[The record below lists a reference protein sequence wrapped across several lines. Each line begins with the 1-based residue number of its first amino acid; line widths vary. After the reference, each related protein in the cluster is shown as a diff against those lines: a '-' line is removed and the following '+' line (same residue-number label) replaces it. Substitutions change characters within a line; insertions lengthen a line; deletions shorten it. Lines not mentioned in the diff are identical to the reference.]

1 MLMWLL
7 QEGNEAKK
15 HQEWFHP
22 CMVYLIHYS
31 VVMMTVFGAHDL
43 IVGDASRCERDTSIE
58 YQQYRR
64 RQVICAIGTGI
75 YAILQLSCRLWQT
88 SSHRT
93 SVLYEGTWLCN
104 TTLVI
109 GSLAF
114 WYRRPVIATAFCVT
128 VGIDQLLW
136 YVDILTWFLTG
147 RFAVGVAKY
156 LTWPSTTWWTR
167 LTCTHHLWTLPLFLG
182 YAAAPLPY
190 HALLFSGLLM
200 IMHVC
205 LSRLLTP
212 FHIKDKYLNVNL
224 SHELWKDISLEGLQI
239 SKDNPP
245 GHVYLFRLLLR
256 WQGFNVIVYAALL
269 LMRRLLPRAHDGN
282 PIFC

>member
-1 MLMWLL
+1 MWLL
-7 QEGNEAKK
+7 QDGSEAKK

-22 CMVYLIHYS
+22 CIVYLIHYS
-31 VVMMTVFGAHDL
+31 VVALTVFGAHDL
-43 IVGDASRCERDTSIE
+43 VIGSSADCERDTSIE

-64 RQVICAIGTGI
+64 RQVTCAIGTGI
-75 YAILQLSCRLWQT
+75 YAILQLSCRLWQA

-114 WYRRPVIATAFCVT
+114 WYRRPVIAAAFCVT

-136 YVDILTWFLTG
+136 YVDLLTWFLSG

-156 LTWPSTTWWTR
+156 LSWPSTTWWTR

-190 HALLFSGLLM
+190 HALLLSSLLM
-200 IMHVC
+200 ILHVS
-205 LSRLLTP
+205 LSRMLTP
-212 FHIKDKYLNVNL
+212 FHVQDKYLNVNL
-224 SHELWKDISLEGLQI
+224 SHELWKDISMKGLQI
-239 SKDNPP
+239 SEDNPP
-245 GHVYLFRLLLR
+245 AHVYLYRLLLK
-256 WQGFNVIVYAALL
+256 WEGFNVIVYAVLL
-269 LMRRLLPRAHDGN
+269 LMQRLLPVVHDGN
-282 PIFC
+282 PLFC